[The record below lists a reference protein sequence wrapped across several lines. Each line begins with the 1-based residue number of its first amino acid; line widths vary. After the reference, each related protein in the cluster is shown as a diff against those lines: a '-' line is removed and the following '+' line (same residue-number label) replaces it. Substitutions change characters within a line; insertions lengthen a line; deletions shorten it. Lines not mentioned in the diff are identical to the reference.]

1 VRGFFLRGSE
11 IRRTG
16 MASPGTG
23 LTGGALNAAISNA
36 VVKLFSEHV
45 GKGPTKARTI
55 HSGKFVLCVLEDGM
69 TKGERSLLRHGKDD
83 YVLSLRHAFQETMKE
98 ELNIAVQALTGRKVS
113 AFMSANCVD
122 PDLAAEVFVLEAPV
136 NGEVDVGAEARGR
149 RNGEGSADDGG
160 SVSDGDA
167 ALHEA
172 ASDPLSD

>member
-1 VRGFFLRGSE
+1 
-11 IRRTG
+11 
-16 MASPGTG
+16 MASPGTE

-69 TKGERSLLRHGKDD
+69 TKGERSLLTHGKEE
-83 YVLSLRHAFQETMKE
+83 YVLGLRHVFQETMKE
-98 ELNIAVQALTGRKVS
+98 ELNAAVQALTGRKVS

-122 PDLAAEVFVLEAPV
+122 PDLAAEVFVLDAPV
-136 NGEVDVGAEARGR
+136 NGELEAGAAANGR
-149 RNGEGSADDGG
+149 RNAERWADDGG

-167 ALHEA
+167 ALHGA
-172 ASDPLSD
+172 AERLMVPTGAAPAQR